1 MVVVHVGDQ
10 DGVELV
16 GERFRRGRDP
26 EDVAEPPPQ
35 QRVREQADA
44 RCFHENRA
52 MSDPRDAQPLSFWH
66 ESELLNA
73 FDHVSSLS
81 SAFRCVAVFCR
92 S

>member
-1 MVVVHVGDQ
+1 MRVRDE
-10 DGVELV
+10 DRVELV
-16 GERFRRGRDP
+16 LEWLGRRCDP
-26 EDVAEPPPQ
+26 EDMAEPSPQ

-44 RCFHENRA
+44 RCLHENRA
-52 MSDPRDAQPLSFWH
+52 MSDPGDAQPLSFWH

-81 SAFRCVAVFCR
+81 SAFSCVAVFCR